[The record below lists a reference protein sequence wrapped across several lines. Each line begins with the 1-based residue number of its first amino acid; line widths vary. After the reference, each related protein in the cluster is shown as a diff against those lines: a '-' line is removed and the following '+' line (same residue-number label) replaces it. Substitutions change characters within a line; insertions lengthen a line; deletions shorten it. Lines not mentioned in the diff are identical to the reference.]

1 MFPRAL
7 IYSQFGNSTSK
18 NSVTVEQNLMDLN
31 RSSKEFVREFKAK
44 VGKERDNVLT
54 ALAQYKQDL
63 HGFHDVHHDEL
74 AGVYSSLKTAAGN
87 SNMKDNPLFQ
97 QTKQIIHLSRAI
109 LKLYQIV
116 DKESQQPKLTVPREA
131 WRQDQKK
138 MDQLLNYGK
147 QHGERLAES
156 IISPAEEHSNDRI
169 LAQAD
174 MSEAEDIAMGLFGNT
189 RKEAGEGTWGRTAH
203 AQLKALMSVVRTLP
217 LSRDADSQSQRS

>member
-1 MFPRAL
+1 MFPPAL

-18 NSVTVEQNLMDLN
+18 ISVTVEQNLIDLN
-31 RSSKEFVREFKAK
+31 NNSKEFVREFKAK
-44 VGKERDNVLT
+44 AEKERDNVLT

-63 HGFHDVHHDEL
+63 HGSHDVHYDEL
-74 AGVYSSLKTAAGN
+74 AGVYRSLKTAAGN

-109 LKLYQIV
+109 LKLYQIA

-138 MDQLLNYGK
+138 MDRLLYYGK
-147 QHGERLAES
+147 QHGERLAEN
-156 IISPAEEHSNDRI
+156 IISPAEEHSNGRI
-169 LAQAD
+169 PAQAD
-174 MSEAEDIAMGLFGNT
+174 MSETEDIAMSLFDNT
-189 RKEAGEGTWGRTAH
+189 TKEAGEGTWGRTAH

-217 LSRDADSQSQRS
+217 LSRDTDSQSQQS